1 MDEAELKG
9 LPRRVGQM
17 TYEQVRTLLDENR
30 QQIRAH
36 NKAEKRGDFCP
47 QCVWHVE
54 RRYARCAEQDAML
67 DAYRALSGLD
77 PGGEAA
83 ILAITRHQATCPTCQ
98 TVTREWKHVDSC
110 EARSQLHEIERVYA
124 HQMLHLEMQE
134 RQRDRS
140 TRPGQPDRESAGW
153 PLPRAGRFYG
163 THAGVRDT
171 TPHARARSR
180 LSVGSRG
187 AVLPHGH
194 APTRSAVRPRDA
206 SQVVADRPRGERI
219 G

>member
-1 MDEAELKG
+1 MDTAELKG
-9 LPRRVGQM
+9 LPRRVGLM
-17 TYEQVRTLLDENR
+17 TYEQVRALLDENR

-36 NKAEKRGDFCP
+36 NRAEGRGDFCP

-67 DAYRALSGLD
+67 DALSGLD

-83 ILAITRHQATCPTCQ
+83 ILAITRHQAKCPTCQ
-98 TVTREWKHVDSC
+98 TVVREWKHVDSC

-140 TRPGQPDRESAGW
+140 SHEHVAAAARRVQGSRIERAPD
-153 PLPRAGRFYG
+153 GRYLAPA
-163 THAGVRDT
+163 HRGVRPAVDADAEVSA
-171 TPHARARSR
+171 TPFSAID
-180 LSVGSRG
+180 
-187 AVLPHGH
+187 AV
-194 APTRSAVRPRDA
+194 
-206 SQVVADRPRGERI
+206 
-219 G
+219 